1 RRRAISSSST
11 GAGTRSTNAR
21 ARCSRGGSSS
31 ARSRSSKAS
40 PTHRSSTGSWRAS
53 SGSSSRRRRRASPPD
68 AGRGCHGARAPVAP
82 AAGLIA
88 RSAHS
93 RTSIRRKEKKM
104 RSIPCLAF
112 ITLVLAACATGGS
125 REDGVQPLRVAS
137 ERTVTGFGFPE
148 SVGCDVEHNV
158 LYVSQF
164 GGTEPKPPAKD
175 GLGYISKVAP
185 DGTVIEK
192 RAFDV
197 TMNKP
202 KGIWIQGTRLWVTD
216 IDSLWIFDTVTKQ
229 SRRLEIPGME
239 FANDVA
245 LMDGAAYVSDNRN
258 DELFRVAPADF
269 LDASVQPEV
278 RALWKGGSIF
288 PNGLWPTKE
297 GLLMVGFQSADKPRG
312 IYVMGRDGA
321 ITQMSQPI

>member
-1 RRRAISSSST
+1 
-11 GAGTRSTNAR
+11 
-21 ARCSRGGSSS
+21 
-31 ARSRSSKAS
+31 
-40 PTHRSSTGSWRAS
+40 
-53 SGSSSRRRRRASPPD
+53 
-68 AGRGCHGARAPVAP
+68 
-82 AAGLIA
+82 
-88 RSAHS
+88 
-93 RTSIRRKEKKM
+93 M

-321 ITQMSQPI
+321 ITQMSQPIGRLDGLYQMRDRSLLVTDWNTGTLFRWSSEGGMQTLAKGFKGPADLCVMGDTVYVPDLVKGEIRIVRLAR

>member
-1 RRRAISSSST
+1 
-11 GAGTRSTNAR
+11 
-21 ARCSRGGSSS
+21 
-31 ARSRSSKAS
+31 
-40 PTHRSSTGSWRAS
+40 
-53 SGSSSRRRRRASPPD
+53 
-68 AGRGCHGARAPVAP
+68 
-82 AAGLIA
+82 
-88 RSAHS
+88 
-93 RTSIRRKEKKM
+93 M

-148 SVGCDVEHNV
+148 SVGCDAEHNV

-321 ITQMSQPI
+321 ITQMSQPIGRLDGLYQMRDRSLLVTDWNTGTLFRWSSEGGMQTLAKGFKGPADLCVMGDTVYVPDLVKGEIRIVRLAR

>member
-1 RRRAISSSST
+1 
-11 GAGTRSTNAR
+11 
-21 ARCSRGGSSS
+21 
-31 ARSRSSKAS
+31 
-40 PTHRSSTGSWRAS
+40 
-53 SGSSSRRRRRASPPD
+53 
-68 AGRGCHGARAPVAP
+68 
-82 AAGLIA
+82 
-88 RSAHS
+88 
-93 RTSIRRKEKKM
+93 M

-112 ITLVLAACATGGS
+112 ITLLLAACATGGS

-258 DELFRVAPADF
+258 DEL
-269 LDASVQPEV
+269 

-321 ITQMSQPI
+321 ITQMSQPIGRLDGLYQMRDRSLLVTDWNTGTLFRWSSEGGMQTLAKGFKGPADLCVMGDTVYVPDLVKGEIRIVRLAR